1 MATQVA
7 GRDVISACADSVS
20 VIRFLTKARY
30 IPLFI
35 WSHFY
40 VIFVYVLLRYVNSC
54 RSSFMINIFIIF
66 AYMRPTNGH
75 RLLRMRGLGQ

>member
-20 VIRFLTKARY
+20 VISFLTKARY

-35 WSHFY
+35 CSHFY
-40 VIFVYVLLRYVNSC
+40 IIFVYVLLRYVNLC
-54 RSSFMINIFIIF
+54 RLSFMINIFIIF

-75 RLLRMRGLGQ
+75 RLLRMRELGQ